1 MIRIPQKKGWLSGK
15 TSDTTTN
22 NKTDEVN
29 ALAIATTVHN
39 ATSNKMLAAVNNSL
53 NKRTVAITS
62 DISFKGKQT
71 WFNNV
76 KTILDLGGCQKG
88 KVEINHPLRRNEC
101 FLYYVYQSKQTQ
113 AQQL

>member
-1 MIRIPQKKGWLSGK
+1 MVCEEWYEYLKNKGWLSGK

-53 NKRTVAITS
+53 NKRTVAILITS
-62 DISFKGKQT
+62 DISFKGKWT
-71 WFNNV
+71 WFNNE
-76 KTILDLGGCQKG
+76 KTIIDLGGCKNLS
-88 KVEINHPLRRNEC
+88 ILT
-101 FLYYVYQSKQTQ
+101 L
-113 AQQL
+113 